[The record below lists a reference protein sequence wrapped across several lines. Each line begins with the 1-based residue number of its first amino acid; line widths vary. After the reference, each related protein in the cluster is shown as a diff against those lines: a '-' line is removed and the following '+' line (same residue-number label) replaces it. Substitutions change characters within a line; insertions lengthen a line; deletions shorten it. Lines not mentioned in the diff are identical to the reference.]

1 VNIVPAQRCKLVF
14 NAIFNAMRT
23 LPDLTRIYLYQSFI
37 KTAINTAITVKLLHL
52 KWHYWILA
60 KSWKWLMKNN
70 LNWSWEYK
78 VKGQW
83 DLLLCSLVNVKRMRK
98 RNGTDPRSGCGIDM
112 GIKCGTDMGIKCVFL
127 MIFFASFLRFC
138 LFYLCFFVMDATS
151 Y

>member
-1 VNIVPAQRCKLVF
+1 LFTCLAQRCKLVF

-52 KWHYWILA
+52 NWHYWILA
-60 KSWKWLMKNN
+60 KTWKWLIKNN

-98 RNGTDPRSGCGIDM
+98 WMRNRADPRSGCR
-112 GIKCGTDMGIKCVFL
+112 TDMGIKCTIL
-127 MIFFASFLRFC
+127 MIFLSHFYVSVFLIYVF
-138 LFYLCFFVMDATS
+138 L
-151 Y
+151 